1 MQETYQQLTEELN
14 LFWYASEELRLL
26 QDTNEQEI
34 LLTNRIIKKE
44 VLDMADLM
52 EQMYK
57 TMNLQN
63 ERIEYLVDKLEDK
76 EEHRQFKTSLIKSSS
91 MIDSE

>member
-1 MQETYQQLTEELN
+1 
-14 LFWYASEELRLL
+14 
-26 QDTNEQEI
+26 
-34 LLTNRIIKKE
+34 
-44 VLDMADLM
+44 MADLM

-76 EEHRQFKTSLIKSSS
+76 EEHR
-91 MIDSE
+91 